1 MSVVYERKINYY
13 ETDRMGVV
21 HHSNYIRFL
30 EESRCFWLEKVGMP
44 FGILEENGI
53 TIPVLGVNCTYKYH
67 VTFEDTILIYP
78 FVKEYTGVR
87 MTIGYKVEDKKTG
100 KVVLLG
106 ETKHCFTNKEL
117 KPINLKKYNPEF
129 SSKFESMC
137 KNIKE

>member
-1 MSVVYERKINYY
+1 MGVIFERKINYY

-30 EESRCFWLEKVGMP
+30 EESRCFWLEQIGMP
-44 FGILEENGI
+44 FGLLEENGI
-53 TIPVLGVNCTYKYH
+53 TIPVLGVNCSYKYH

-106 ETKHCFTNKEL
+106 ETKHCFTNREL
-117 KPINLKKYNPEF
+117 KPINLKKYNPKF
-129 SSKFESMC
+129 SSKFESML
-137 KNIKE
+137 KDK